1 MMTAFAPTAA
11 IASKTPLGELLLT
24 SGAIIPHDLEL
35 ALEHQ
40 QHSKELIGEV
50 LLRIGAISR
59 EQLDAA
65 LGIQVALLV
74 A

>member
-1 MMTAFAPTAA
+1 MMTA
-11 IASKTPLGELLLT
+11 IASTTAVDMKTPLGQLLLT

-40 QHSKELIGEV
+40 RHTKELIGEV
-50 LLRIGAISR
+50 LLRIGAVSR